1 MQAIFFDNYE
11 QDILK
16 PIHLFNRI
24 KKQSYNHLSPL
35 NLCWQLP
42 SQDDVGL
49 ISQAKD
55 ITSLEAHRAI
65 YIDFDTQQL
74 HIHPYIYYK
83 KPPIAVLRYVFH
95 AAYREFEM
103 TNAFYRKQKETE
115 EIPYQEVGKPWL
127 NKHGFYI

>member
-1 MQAIFFDNYE
+1 MQAIYFDHYE
-11 QDILK
+11 NDILK
-16 PIHLFNRI
+16 PIHLFKRI

-35 NLCWQLP
+35 SLCWQLP
-42 SQDDVGL
+42 IQDDVGL
-49 ISQAKD
+49 TNGGNAL
-55 ITSLEAHRAI
+55 TNLTAHRAI
-65 YIDFDTQQL
+65 YIDFDSQQL

-83 KPPIAVLRYVFH
+83 KPPVAVLRYIFH

-103 TNAFYRKQKETE
+103 ANILYRSQNQIS